1 MVSYS
6 TDEEYQKVFLDFF
19 KISEY
24 DNDIV
29 LSRVNKLYQEVKD
42 IPEIREKMK
51 IGASRINT
59 DDLEMG
65 LVMMFSYDYFGEFC
79 KILENHKIKLS

>member
-6 TDEEYQKVFLDFF
+6 TDEEYQKVLLDFF

-24 DNDIV
+24 DNDII
-29 LSRVNKLYQEVKD
+29 LSRVNNLYQQVKD

-51 IGASRINT
+51 IGAARINT
-59 DDLEMG
+59 GDLEMG
-65 LVMMFSYDYFGEFC
+65 LVMMFSYDYFGEFY
-79 KILENHKIKLS
+79 KILENHKIKFS